1 MTVDFSAIAQAVMAS
16 NADILDARVSM
27 ILCTLEADG
36 PGLIEV
42 RIVTR
47 RPITFGDEVWLAAN
61 DAASDAN
68 PLVDA
73 RVVEA
78 TWA

>member
-1 MTVDFSAIAQAVMAS
+1 VTPNPDYEAIRSAVLAS
-16 NADILDARVSM
+16 HPDIMSASTMHRAES
-27 ILCTLEADG
+27 

-42 RIVTR
+42 RIVAR

>member
-1 MTVDFSAIAQAVMAS
+1 MTSPNPDYEAIRSAVLAS
-16 NADILDARVSM
+16 HPDIVSVSTM
-27 ILCTLEADG
+27 HRTEA
-36 PGLIEV
+36 PELVEI

-47 RPITFGDEVWLAAN
+47 GPITFGDEVWLAAN
-61 DAASDAN
+61 DAASDAS

-78 TWA
+78 TWE

>member
-1 MTVDFSAIAQAVMAS
+1 MGLNPDYEAIRSAVLAS
-16 NADILDARVSM
+16 HPDIVFVSTM
-27 ILCTLEADG
+27 HRAES

-47 RPITFGDEVWLAAN
+47 RPIAFGDEVWLAAN